1 MANPRRSSYS
11 INVGASDDNHSGGGS
26 QPSPF
31 SSSSSS
37 SAAAIFLYLKHL
49 LRKPHA
55 FPILLSVFLLLTWLS
70 LVLQQRSYSHSSDA
84 STSSSRL
91 GGAAVQWRKQDD
103 EKANLV
109 RFKSMSSPIAKDNRG
124 WLLDPVA
131 LALEHGVKG
140 GAVSCATVH
149 LGEIR
154 PGTRRGNHRHNACNE
169 TFVIWGAK
177 TLFRLENH
185 QIVDKGYAQVVVEAD
200 EVAVAASP
208 SGTAHALVNMDSMRS
223 TFFVGCQDCT
233 TNPGN
238 FSDYGVW
245 HDL

>member
-11 INVGASDDNHSGGGS
+11 INVGASDDDRGGGAL

-37 SAAAIFLYLKHL
+37 SAAALLLYLKHWL
-49 LRKPHA
+49 KKPHA
-55 FPILLSVFLLLTWLS
+55 FPFLLSVFLLLTWLS
-70 LVLQQRSYSHSSDA
+70 LVLQQRSSSHPSADSS
-84 STSSSRL
+84 SSSRL
-91 GGAAVQWRKQDD
+91 GDGAVQWRKH
-103 EKANLV
+103 EEANLV
-109 RFKSMSSPIAKDNRG
+109 RFKSTSSPIAKDNRG

-140 GAVSCATVH
+140 GAVSCASVH
-149 LGEIR
+149 VGQIR
-154 PGTRRGNHRHNACNE
+154 PGTRRGNHRHYACNE

-185 QIVDKGYAQVVVEAD
+185 QIVDKGYAQVVIEAD
-200 EVAVAASP
+200 EVAVAAST
-208 SGTAHALVNMDSMRS
+208 SGTAHALVNMDSMHS
-223 TFFVGCQDCT
+223 TFFIGCQDCT
-233 TNPGN
+233 TNPSN
-238 FSDYGVW
+238 SSEYGVW